1 MSNRIIYFDTSEEK
15 ALMKTICSPNIKVT
29 TVELIGG
36 ENVSLIAL
44 NDAIEQLE
52 RIYPIFEWEFT
63 KVDKTV
69 LPPFKLIAKLLPILV
84 S

>member
-52 RIYPIFEWEFT
+52 
-63 KVDKTV
+63 
-69 LPPFKLIAKLLPILV
+69 
-84 S
+84 